1 VNRINRCI
9 RVGFVCAT
17 MALGLVGLISTNAAG
32 AQESSRVASC
42 RVSQVRESLSLSA
55 KSYAPGTPVKMTVSI
70 YNLSSKSCG
79 VAVGPTSPSLSI
91 ANAQGVVFWNN
102 CYSDDQPGA
111 CAMFL
116 TLHVLKPK
124 TSYRFSRAWNQ
135 RGGPK
140 LAFVARGTYEVTA
153 RLSGLTSPQKI
164 EFVLMA

>member
-1 VNRINRCI
+1 VNRINRCV
-9 RVGFVCAT
+9 RVGLVCAA
-17 MALGLVGLISTNAAG
+17 MAPGFVFLISTNAAG

-102 CYSDDQPGA
+102 CYSDDRPGA

-140 LAFVARGTYEVTA
+140 LAFVARGTYELTA
-153 RLSGLTSPQKI
+153 RFSGLTSPLKK

>member
-1 VNRINRCI
+1 VNRMIQCV
-9 RVGFVCAT
+9 RVGLVCAT
-17 MALGLVGLISTNAAG
+17 ITPGFVFLICTNAVG
-32 AQESSRVASC
+32 AQASSRVASC

-55 KSYAPGTPVKMTVSI
+55 KSYAPGTSVKMTVSI

-91 ANAQGVVFWNN
+91 TNARGVVFWNN
-102 CYSDDQPGA
+102 CYSDDKPGA

-124 TSYRFSRAWNQ
+124 TSYRFTRTWNQ

-140 LAFVARGTYEVTA
+140 LAFVARGTYELTA
-153 RLSGLTSPQKI
+153 RFSGLTSPQKI
-164 EFVLMA
+164 EFTLRA